1 MGEGKVAVVGA
12 GFIGRGWII
21 AFARAGLAVS
31 VWSRSRATSES
42 ALDYV
47 RQVLPELAVQGL
59 LNGRDPESVLA
70 SISIVDSIESA
81 VEDATHIQE
90 NLTEDVELKRAI
102 LSRLDT
108 LAAPDA
114 VIASSTSALVPTL
127 IMSHLSGRHRCIVA
141 HPLNPPHLIPATEV
155 VPHPWNTQEVID
167 RTCATLEAA
176 GQKTVLLRKEIDG
189 FVVNRLQAALLNE
202 AFRLV
207 ANGYASIGDVDTAVK
222 DGLALRWSFMGPFE
236 TIDLNAT
243 HGVRDYVE
251 RNDGLFRNL
260 LSQMRDPV
268 DWKEPLDTIER
279 DRRAALPS
287 DQLRARRIWRD
298 KRLAA
303 LSAHKSD
310 ADRSI
315 DEARVSQ

>member
-1 MGEGKVAVVGA
+1 MGEGKAAVVGA

-31 VWSRSRATSES
+31 VWSRNRATSDS
-42 ALDYV
+42 AFDYV

-70 SISIVDSIESA
+70 SISIVDSLENA
-81 VEDATHIQE
+81 VEDAAHIQE

-114 VIASSTSALVPTL
+114 IIASSTSALVPTL

-176 GQKTVLLRKEIDG
+176 GQKTVVLRKEIDG

-251 RNDGLFRNL
+251 RNDGLFKNL

-268 DWKEPLDTIER
+268 DWKEPLDAIER

-287 DQLRARRIWRD
+287 DQLRARQIWRD

-303 LSAHKSD
+303 LSAHKAD

-315 DEARVSQ
+315 DG

>member
-1 MGEGKVAVVGA
+1 MSELKVAVIGA

-21 AFARAGLAVS
+21 AFARAGMSVA
-31 VWSRSRATSES
+31 VWSRNRATSES

-47 RQVLPELAVQGL
+47 RQIVPELAAQGL
-59 LNGRDPESVLA
+59 LGGRNPDDVLA
-70 SISIVDSIESA
+70 AIKIVDSLEGA
-81 VEDATHIQE
+81 VEGAHYIQE
-90 NLTEDVELKRAI
+90 NLTEDVDLKRDI
-102 LSRLDT
+102 LSRLDAI
-108 LAAPDA
+108 AAPDA
-114 VIASSTSALVPTL
+114 IIASSTSALVPTR
-127 IMSHLSGRHRCIVA
+127 IMTHLAGRDRCIVA

-155 VPHPWNTQEVID
+155 VPHPWTTQEVID
-167 RTCATLEAA
+167 RTCTILEAA
-176 GQKTVLLRKEIDG
+176 GQKPVLLRKEIDG

-207 ANGYASIGDVDTAVK
+207 SGGFASIDDVDTAIK

-251 RNDGLFRNL
+251 RNDGLFTNL

-268 DWKEPLDTIER
+268 DWKRPLDEIER

-287 DQLRARRIWRD
+287 DQLRSRQIWRD
-298 KRLAA
+298 RRLAA
-303 LSAHKSD
+303 LAAHKL
-310 ADRSI
+310 
-315 DEARVSQ
+315 EAASTIGK